1 MWCVHMHAVLLVRF
15 PPTPP
20 LTSEY
25 NFWFLLDG
33 FHKVV
38 SIEGGGLK
46 VEKDEMEF
54 AHQFFMM
61 GHPYLLEHIKRKV
74 RDLDMLQGYG
84 V

>member
-1 MWCVHMHAVLLVRF
+1 M
-15 PPTPP
+15 
-20 LTSEY
+20 
-25 NFWFLLDG
+25 
-33 FHKVV
+33 

-61 GHPYLLEHIKRKV
+61 DHPYLLEHIKRKV
-74 RDLDMLQGYG
+74 GDLDMLQGYG

>member
-1 MWCVHMHAVLLVRF
+1 
-15 PPTPP
+15 
-20 LTSEY
+20 
-25 NFWFLLDG
+25 
-33 FHKVV
+33 V

-54 AHQFFMM
+54 AHHFFMM

-74 RDLDMLQGYG
+74 RDLDVLQGYG

>member
-1 MWCVHMHAVLLVRF
+1 MCDVCICVLCCWLGF
-15 PPTPP
+15 FFS

-25 NFWFLLDG
+25 SIWFILDG

>member
-1 MWCVHMHAVLLVRF
+1 MRAVFLVRF
-15 PPTPP
+15 FSS

-25 NFWFLLDG
+25 SIWFLLDG

-74 RDLDMLQGYG
+74 GVLDMLQGYG